1 MPVSQ
6 TEKPP
11 LSVRIRINIVID
23 TLLTTKLPSDQ
34 EDDSEQQM
42 SHESDDDMEYDP
54 SNVEFTKWIETN
66 VFDFETP
73 LCGAFKDFNYLLQ
86 INPDVLT
93 KDIKGFK
100 TYEDYKDDWIYEWNK
115 DVPWVHEKAWTDDG
129 AWKEP
134 ALVDHYCEHFNYK
147 NGCSEW
153 PTYSWRD
160 NGYWNGGNLPRAYIV
175 GNALCYQDFEWYEAL
190 KD

>member
-1 MPVSQ
+1 
-6 TEKPP
+6 
-11 LSVRIRINIVID
+11 
-23 TLLTTKLPSDQ
+23 
-34 EDDSEQQM
+34 M
-42 SHESDDDMEYDP
+42 SRMDDD
-54 SNVEFTKWIETN
+54 F
-66 VFDFETP
+66 F
-73 LCGAFKDFNYLLQ
+73 
-86 INPDVLT
+86 
-93 KDIKGFK
+93 
-100 TYEDYKDDWIYEWNK
+100 TYEVEIAVVTNIQYDLKRKTIQNNKCHMNLMIWNMIHLMSNLLN
-115 DVPWVHEKAWTDDG
+115 DVPIVYEKAWTDDG